1 MLQVHPTPPKKKRK
15 AVFNALGSAGGGE
28 VGVSAH
34 GGLFFLLHS
43 HAPASLCP
51 SVVGVLAFGGNEE
64 GFFTQLMGSLT
75 PDLEIILRTQTSATT
90 GMPGQGPVRN
100 HLGVQNQ
107 GSMSTYH

>member
-1 MLQVHPTPPKKKRK
+1 MLRVHPTPPKKKRK

-64 GFFTQLMGSLT
+64 GFWVGAELNPPPWVSRECNSGTFLPL
-75 PDLEIILRTQTSATT
+75 L
-90 GMPGQGPVRN
+90 
-100 HLGVQNQ
+100 
-107 GSMSTYH
+107 